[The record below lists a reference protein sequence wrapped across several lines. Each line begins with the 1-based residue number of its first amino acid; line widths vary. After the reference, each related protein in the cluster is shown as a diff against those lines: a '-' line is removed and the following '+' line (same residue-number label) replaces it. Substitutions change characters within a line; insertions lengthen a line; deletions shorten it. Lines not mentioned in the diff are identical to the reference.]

1 MKIWIYTTINKEV
14 GIVVKDRMRPYF
26 LTYPHRLQVCHFWKR
41 RNKKIKIRSCW
52 FNANKSYVYTFHKFP
67 NEAKKVIYF
76 IKADYLYLHEI
87 LDILKKGE
95 YETMDKEK

>member
-1 MKIWIYTTINKEV
+1 MKIWIYTTRNNEV

-26 LTYPHRLQVCHFWKR
+26 LTYLHRLQVYHFWKR

-52 FNANKSYVYTFHKFP
+52 FNANNSFVYTFHKFP

-76 IKADYLYLHEI
+76 MKADYLYLHEI
-87 LDILKKGE
+87 LDILKKKG
-95 YETMDKEK
+95 YENMVTVE